1 MEHPTHLALALADGP
16 WGLALAMFLAALGG
30 GFAHCAAMCGP
41 FVMAQTLA
49 RMGAGPTRLAG
60 AALLPYHFGRAIT
73 YTFLGAVLGG
83 LGGALGSVPGLRY
96 AMPALLAVAGVLFAL
111 QALGRA
117 FGGTGGFIAASLGRF
132 VRPLIENP
140 GPMRGFALGLALG
153 FLPCGL
159 LYAALAAAAGAG
171 GAAEGALA
179 MAGFALGTVPALLI
193 VGFAGAMAAKRWKA
207 AMAQFSPA
215 LMFINAGLLFWMA
228 WRAL

>member
-1 MEHPTHLALALADGP
+1 VEHPTHLALAIADGP
-16 WGLALAMFLAALGG
+16 WGLALAMFLAGWGG

-83 LGGALGSVPGLRY
+83 LGGALGSVPGLRF
-96 AMPALLAVAGVLFAL
+96 AMPALLALAGALFAL

-117 FGGTGGFIAASLGRF
+117 FGGAGGAPAALLGRL
-132 VRPLIENP
+132 VRPLIEKP
-140 GPMRGFALGLALG
+140 GPGRGFALGLALG

-179 MAGFALGTVPALLI
+179 MASFALGTVPALLV

-207 AMAQFSPA
+207 AMAQAAPA
-215 LMFINAGLLFWMA
+215 LMFVNAGLLFWMA
-228 WRAL
+228 WRGL